1 MGFKMSP
8 SPKYFNKPILSK
20 SDLNVVAYVAK
31 ARIMCKITK
40 GSVLQI
46 RFTQNWLVK
55 TFWTCAHLKAHK
67 RKNI

>member
-1 MGFKMSP
+1 MIT
-8 SPKYFNKPILSK
+8 SPKKINKPILRK

-55 TFWTCAHLKAHK
+55 TFWTWAHLKAHK
-67 RKNI
+67 RENI